1 MTPEPTDLLRG
12 ARRTLEEIVLPAL
25 TDRFAIEQAKTV
37 LRVLTHLEAV
47 VDDAYPLEWAEAR
60 DLEAFLSAASG
71 RPTTAVSE
79 PASLPSYRA
88 LRDDNVRSK
97 ERVAELVRGR
107 LRERK
112 DTALLGAFEAL
123 VRDQLERERRWTSPK
138 RPAK

>member
-1 MTPEPTDLLRG
+1 VTPEPTDLLRG
-12 ARRTLEEIVLPAL
+12 ARRTLEEIVLPTL

-60 DLEAFLSAASG
+60 DLEAFLAAASG
-71 RPTTAVSE
+71 RPTTAASE
-79 PASLPSYRA
+79 PTSLPSYRE

-97 ERVAELVRGR
+97 ERVADLVRGR
-107 LRERK
+107 LRERN
-112 DTALLGAFEAL
+112 DAALLDAFEAL
-123 VRDQLERERRWTSPK
+123 IRRQLERERRWTNPK

>member
-1 MTPEPTDLLRG
+1 MTPEPCDLLRG

-25 TDRFAIEQAKTV
+25 ADRFAIEQAKTV
-37 LRVLTHLEAV
+37 LRVLAHLEAV

-60 DLEAFLSAASG
+60 DLEAFLAAANGNADRSAPE
-71 RPTTAVSE
+71 PTA
-79 PASLPSYRA
+79 LPSYRQ

-97 ERVAELVRGR
+97 ERVADLVRGP
-107 LRERK
+107 LRARN
-112 DTALLGAFEAL
+112 DPALLEAFEAL